1 MSRWEKKKLA
11 QVSRI
16 IMGQSPS
23 GETYNSDGVG
33 LPFYQGKAEFG
44 IYSPIPVK
52 WCAAPLK
59 IAEKGDILLSVRAP
73 VGPTNIAPHRCCI
86 GRGLSAIRGNEN
98 DCRNVFLRYYFK
110 KFESEIAN
118 KGVGSTFDAI
128 GKQDIENLEIP
139 LPPLAEQERIV
150 SILDEAE
157 EMKRLRA
164 QANNRTD
171 DLIPAL
177 FDEMFGD
184 PVKNKKG
191 WRVGNVGDVVQSI
204 DFGISEALSQGC
216 EYQPGRIAVLR
227 IANITGEGMVDY
239 SDLRYLK
246 VSDKKQSQLL
256 LKKSD
261 LLFNWRNSPKWI
273 GKTAIF
279 NSDEPCIFASFLY
292 RLRII
297 EEVID
302 RSFLWFY
309 LNRLRQN
316 GFFESKCRQ
325 AVSQA
330 NFGRDELNTVQII
343 LPPLSLQKE
352 FAERVEEI
360 HTLSMDQSVAEQKL
374 ESLFQSLL
382 HRAFEGEL

>member
-52 WCAAPLK
+52 WCASPLK

-164 QANNRTD
+164 KTNNRTA

-184 PVKNKKG
+184 LGSSSKKWNVCKLGEICMINPRSIGKELMDEDKVSFIPMSEVEQNKG
-191 WRVGNVGDVVQSI
+191 RVLSTLNARFGDVKRGYTQFI
-204 DFGISEALSQGC
+204 DGDIIFAKITPCMENGKAALVNNLFNGVGFGSTEFH
-216 EYQPGRIAVLR
+216 VLR
-227 IANITGEGMVDY
+227 P
-239 SDLRYLK
+239 
-246 VSDKKQSQLL
+246 KKQI
-256 LKKSD
+256 D
-261 LLFNWRNSPKWI
+261 
-273 GKTAIF
+273 AIF
-279 NSDEPCIFASFLY
+279 LLSLIQRESFRQQAKASFTGTAGQK
-292 RLRII
+292 R
-297 EEVID
+297 VPVD
-302 RSFLWFY
+302 FLINY
-309 LNRLRQN
+309 PL
-316 GFFESKCRQ
+316 
-325 AVSQA
+325 A
-330 NFGRDELNTVQII
+330 
-343 LPPLSLQKE
+343 LPPLALQKE
-352 FAERVEEI
+352 FAARVEEI
-360 HTLSMDQSVAEQKL
+360 YVLSVDQSAAEKKL